1 MLSAYARTVMPCRTK
16 ASRKK
21 VANVSAILQLY
32 PSVISRHVLDLIFTK
47 SVQTM
52 KKFEGQKCNKTSKNM
67 RKITQETMYYAG
79 FTNLFTN
86 QSARQASRWMRVHNP
101 HPLEDHMT
109 IRSITLMAL
118 CAATLTFAGCG
129 GRIAQ
134 FTVVSNKNVELSRVD
149 LKKTPPVRDVKGEST
164 QWWILSLIP
173 LGGSPTIED
182 AMNDC
187 LAKGGGDL
195 MTSAEVS
202 EDHWSALL
210 LGKRTIEVKGDVVN
224 SLSAGAADIQKGK

>member
-1 MLSAYARTVMPCRTK
+1 MLSVRSART
-16 ASRKK
+16 
-21 VANVSAILQLY
+21 
-32 PSVISRHVLDLIFTK
+32 
-47 SVQTM
+47 
-52 KKFEGQKCNKTSKNM
+52 
-67 RKITQETMYYAG
+67 
-79 FTNLFTN
+79 
-86 QSARQASRWMRVHNP
+86 
-101 HPLEDHMT
+101 
-109 IRSITLMAL
+109 ITLCLGAL
-118 CAATLTFAGCG
+118 FLAGCG

-195 MTSAEVS
+195 MTSAEVN
-202 EDHWSALL
+202 EDHWSILL
-210 LGKRTIEVKGDVVN
+210 VGKRTIEVKGDVVN